1 MEANIVLGLI
11 AFIAMTLAYGKYLA
25 QERDNNSI

>member
-11 AFIAMTLAYGKYLA
+11 AFIATTLAYGKYLA
-25 QERDNNSI
+25 QERDTKI